1 MILILGGTTEGRK
14 AVQVV
19 ESAGKPYY
27 STVGSEQAI
36 EAAHAIR
43 LTGGMEEEEMARFC
57 REKEISLL
65 VDAAHPFAI
74 RLHRTLAKVSSRL
87 RIPVVRLERQYPE
100 RDKRLIWCADYAA
113 AIDRLRADGIRNLLA
128 LTGVKTIAKLR
139 PYWEQTPCWFR
150 ILDRKESLSL
160 AESDGFPK
168 ERLVFFHEGEDEKRL
183 LERLHPDA
191 VLTKESGESG
201 YFREKVE
208 AAGACGIPVYVIQ
221 RPLLPDSFTFVQGV
235 EGLRKTIERLAPGFF
250 PLRSGFTTGTCA
262 TAAAKAALVA
272 LLSRREQTASCI
284 TLPSGEKITLPV
296 AATEWVDNAALCTVV
311 KDSGDDP
318 DVTNGTDVCVT
329 VAYAKQRVREQID
342 GSQDRS
348 CAFTSESFP
357 YLTLDGGIGIGRVT
371 KEGLEQAVG
380 QAAINRVPRQMIFA
394 AVADVCEK
402 ANVSE
407 PLHITVWM
415 PEGEALAKRT
425 FNPKLGIEGGLS
437 VLGTSGI
444 LEPMSEQAIVA
455 TIETEIRQ
463 LHAVGEEKILVT
475 PGNYGQAYASEYLKL
490 DLTKSVKSSNYI
502 GDTIDLAISY
512 GMKDFLL
519 VGNIGK
525 LVKLAAGIFNTH
537 SKVADG
543 RGEIFAVHAAMAGA
557 EAKVVQEIYDCIN
570 TDRMLDVLEREG
582 LREVVMQSILAAIEK
597 HVAGRVGDT
606 MRFGVI
612 VFSEKYGYLGQTSD
626 AERELNKWYIL

>member
-1 MILILGGTTEGRK
+1 
-14 AVQVV
+14 
-19 ESAGKPYY
+19 
-27 STVGSEQAI
+27 
-36 EAAHAIR
+36 
-43 LTGGMEEEEMARFC
+43 MEEYVI
-57 REKEISLL
+57 KNQ
-65 VDAAHPFAI
+65 
-74 RLHRTLAKVSSRL
+74 K
-87 RIPVVRLERQYPE
+87 
-100 RDKRLIWCADYAA
+100 
-113 AIDRLRADGIRNLLA
+113 
-128 LTGVKTIAKLR
+128 KLR
-139 PYWEQTPCWFR
+139 
-150 ILDRKESLSL
+150 L
-160 AESDGFPK
+160 
-168 ERLVFFHEGEDEKRL
+168 
-183 LERLHPDA
+183 
-191 VLTKESGESG
+191 
-201 YFREKVE
+201 
-208 AAGACGIPVYVIQ
+208 GI
-221 RPLLPDSFTFVQGV
+221 
-235 EGLRKTIERLAPGFF
+235 
-250 PLRSGFTTGTCA
+250 TTGTCS
-262 TAAAKAALVA
+262 AAAAQAAAMQLLLGVENHAVTLRTPKGMTVSVPVYLLESDSRKA
-272 LLSRREQTASCI
+272 SY
-284 TLPSGEKITLPV
+284 K
-296 AATEWVDNAALCTVV
+296 VV

-329 VAYAKQRVREQID
+329 VAYAKQRVREQTD
-342 GSQDRS
+342 GSRDRS

-357 YLTLDGGIGIGRVT
+357 YLTLDGGIGIGRVM

-402 ANVSE
+402 ANVCE

-415 PEGEALAKRT
+415 PEGETLAKRT

-463 LHAVGEEKILVT
+463 LHAVGEEKVLVT
-475 PGNYGQAYASEYLKL
+475 PGNYGQAYASEYLGL
-490 DLTKSVKSSNYI
+490 DLAKSVKSSNYI

-557 EAKVVQEIYDCIN
+557 GANVVQEIYNCIN
-570 TDRMLDVLEREG
+570 TDRMLDVVEREG
-582 LREVVMQSILAAIEK
+582 LREAVMQSILAAIEK
-597 HVAGRVGDT
+597 HVAGRIGDA

>member
-1 MILILGGTTEGRK
+1 
-14 AVQVV
+14 
-19 ESAGKPYY
+19 
-27 STVGSEQAI
+27 
-36 EAAHAIR
+36 
-43 LTGGMEEEEMARFC
+43 MEEYVI
-57 REKEISLL
+57 KNQ
-65 VDAAHPFAI
+65 
-74 RLHRTLAKVSSRL
+74 K
-87 RIPVVRLERQYPE
+87 
-100 RDKRLIWCADYAA
+100 
-113 AIDRLRADGIRNLLA
+113 
-128 LTGVKTIAKLR
+128 KLR
-139 PYWEQTPCWFR
+139 
-150 ILDRKESLSL
+150 L
-160 AESDGFPK
+160 
-168 ERLVFFHEGEDEKRL
+168 
-183 LERLHPDA
+183 
-191 VLTKESGESG
+191 
-201 YFREKVE
+201 
-208 AAGACGIPVYVIQ
+208 GI
-221 RPLLPDSFTFVQGV
+221 
-235 EGLRKTIERLAPGFF
+235 
-250 PLRSGFTTGTCA
+250 TTGTCS
-262 TAAAKAALVA
+262 AAAAQAAAMQLLLDVESHTVTLRTPKGMTVSVPVYLLESDSRKA
-272 LLSRREQTASCI
+272 SY
-284 TLPSGEKITLPV
+284 K
-296 AATEWVDNAALCTVV
+296 VV

-329 VAYAKQRVREQID
+329 VEFVKQRVCEQKD

-402 ANVSE
+402 ANVCE

-415 PEGEALAKRT
+415 PEGETLAKRT

-437 VLGTSGI
+437 ILGTSGI

-463 LHAVGEEKILVT
+463 LHAVGEEKVLVT
-475 PGNYGQAYASEYLKL
+475 PGNYGQAYASEYLGL
-490 DLTKSVKSSNYI
+490 DLAKSVKSSNFI

-512 GMKDFLL
+512 SMKDFLL

-557 EAKVVQEIYDCIN
+557 GADVVQEIYNCIN

-582 LREVVMQSILAAIEK
+582 LRKPVMQSILVAIEK

-626 AERELNKWYIL
+626 AAAVLGVFRGKLQMRE

>member
-1 MILILGGTTEGRK
+1 
-14 AVQVV
+14 
-19 ESAGKPYY
+19 
-27 STVGSEQAI
+27 
-36 EAAHAIR
+36 
-43 LTGGMEEEEMARFC
+43 MEEYVI
-57 REKEISLL
+57 KNQ
-65 VDAAHPFAI
+65 
-74 RLHRTLAKVSSRL
+74 K
-87 RIPVVRLERQYPE
+87 
-100 RDKRLIWCADYAA
+100 
-113 AIDRLRADGIRNLLA
+113 
-128 LTGVKTIAKLR
+128 KLR
-139 PYWEQTPCWFR
+139 
-150 ILDRKESLSL
+150 L
-160 AESDGFPK
+160 
-168 ERLVFFHEGEDEKRL
+168 
-183 LERLHPDA
+183 
-191 VLTKESGESG
+191 
-201 YFREKVE
+201 
-208 AAGACGIPVYVIQ
+208 GI
-221 RPLLPDSFTFVQGV
+221 
-235 EGLRKTIERLAPGFF
+235 
-250 PLRSGFTTGTCA
+250 TTGTCS
-262 TAAAKAALVA
+262 AAAAQAAAMQLLLGVESHAVTLRTPKGMTVSVPVYLLESDSRKA
-272 LLSRREQTASCI
+272 SY
-284 TLPSGEKITLPV
+284 K
-296 AATEWVDNAALCTVV
+296 VV

-329 VAYAKQRVREQID
+329 VEYVKQRVREQTD
-342 GSQDRS
+342 GSQDSS
-348 CAFTSESFP
+348 CTFTSESFP

-402 ANVSE
+402 ANVCE

-415 PEGEALAKRT
+415 PEGETLAKRT

-463 LHAVGEEKILVT
+463 LHAVGEEKVLVT
-475 PGNYGQAYASEYLKL
+475 PGNYGQAYASEYLGL
-490 DLTKSVKSSNYI
+490 DLAKSVKSSNYI

-557 EAKVVQEIYDCIN
+557 GANVVQEIYNCIN
-570 TDRMLDVLEREG
+570 TDRMLDVVEREG
-582 LREVVMQSILAAIEK
+582 LREAVMQSILATIEK
-597 HVAGRVGDT
+597 HVAGRIGDA

>member
-1 MILILGGTTEGRK
+1 
-14 AVQVV
+14 
-19 ESAGKPYY
+19 
-27 STVGSEQAI
+27 
-36 EAAHAIR
+36 
-43 LTGGMEEEEMARFC
+43 MEEYVI
-57 REKEISLL
+57 KNQ
-65 VDAAHPFAI
+65 
-74 RLHRTLAKVSSRL
+74 KRL
-87 RIPVVRLERQYPE
+87 RL
-100 RDKRLIWCADYAA
+100 
-113 AIDRLRADGIRNLLA
+113 GI
-128 LTGVKTIAKLR
+128 
-139 PYWEQTPCWFR
+139 
-150 ILDRKESLSL
+150 
-160 AESDGFPK
+160 
-168 ERLVFFHEGEDEKRL
+168 
-183 LERLHPDA
+183 
-191 VLTKESGESG
+191 
-201 YFREKVE
+201 
-208 AAGACGIPVYVIQ
+208 
-221 RPLLPDSFTFVQGV
+221 
-235 EGLRKTIERLAPGFF
+235 
-250 PLRSGFTTGTCA
+250 TTGTCS
-262 TAAAKAALVA
+262 AAAAQAAAMQLLLGVESHAVTLRTPKGMTVSVPVYLLESDSRKA
-272 LLSRREQTASCI
+272 SY
-284 TLPSGEKITLPV
+284 K
-296 AATEWVDNAALCTVV
+296 VV

-329 VAYAKQRVREQID
+329 VEFVKQRVCEQKD

-380 QAAINRVPRQMIFA
+380 QSAINRVPRQMIFA

-402 ANVSE
+402 ANVCE

-415 PEGEALAKRT
+415 PEGETLAKRT

-437 VLGTSGI
+437 ILGTSGI

-463 LHAVGEEKILVT
+463 LHAVGEEKVLVT
-475 PGNYGQAYASEYLKL
+475 PGNYGQAYASEYLGL
-490 DLTKSVKSSNYI
+490 DLAKSVKSSNYI

-557 EAKVVQEIYDCIN
+557 GANVVQEIYNCIN
-570 TDRMLDVLEREG
+570 TDRMLDVVEREG
-582 LREVVMQSILAAIEK
+582 LREDVMQSILAAIEK
-597 HVAGRVGDT
+597 HVDDRIGDA

-626 AERELNKWYIL
+626 ADKVLDVFRGKQQM

>member
-1 MILILGGTTEGRK
+1 
-14 AVQVV
+14 
-19 ESAGKPYY
+19 
-27 STVGSEQAI
+27 
-36 EAAHAIR
+36 
-43 LTGGMEEEEMARFC
+43 MEEYVI
-57 REKEISLL
+57 KNQ
-65 VDAAHPFAI
+65 
-74 RLHRTLAKVSSRL
+74 K
-87 RIPVVRLERQYPE
+87 
-100 RDKRLIWCADYAA
+100 
-113 AIDRLRADGIRNLLA
+113 
-128 LTGVKTIAKLR
+128 KLR
-139 PYWEQTPCWFR
+139 
-150 ILDRKESLSL
+150 L
-160 AESDGFPK
+160 
-168 ERLVFFHEGEDEKRL
+168 
-183 LERLHPDA
+183 
-191 VLTKESGESG
+191 
-201 YFREKVE
+201 
-208 AAGACGIPVYVIQ
+208 GI
-221 RPLLPDSFTFVQGV
+221 
-235 EGLRKTIERLAPGFF
+235 
-250 PLRSGFTTGTCA
+250 TTGTCS
-262 TAAAKAALVA
+262 AAAAQAAA
-272 LLSRREQTASCI
+272 IQLLLGVESHAV
-284 TLPSGEKITLPV
+284 TLRTPKGMTVSVPV
-296 AATEWVDNAALCTVV
+296 YLLEADADRVSYKVV

-329 VAYAKQRVREQID
+329 VAYAKQRVREWID

-357 YLTLDGGIGIGRVT
+357 FLTLDGGIGIGRVT

-394 AVADVCEK
+394 AVGDVCEK
-402 ANVSE
+402 ANVCE

-415 PEGEALAKRT
+415 PEGETLAKRT

-463 LHAVGEEKILVT
+463 LHAVGEEKVLVT
-475 PGNYGQAYASEYLKL
+475 PGNYGQAYASEYLGL
-490 DLTKSVKSSNYI
+490 DLAKSVKSSNYI

-582 LREVVMQSILAAIEK
+582 LREVVMQNILAAIEK

>member
-1 MILILGGTTEGRK
+1 
-14 AVQVV
+14 
-19 ESAGKPYY
+19 
-27 STVGSEQAI
+27 
-36 EAAHAIR
+36 
-43 LTGGMEEEEMARFC
+43 MEEYVI
-57 REKEISLL
+57 KNQ
-65 VDAAHPFAI
+65 
-74 RLHRTLAKVSSRL
+74 K
-87 RIPVVRLERQYPE
+87 
-100 RDKRLIWCADYAA
+100 
-113 AIDRLRADGIRNLLA
+113 
-128 LTGVKTIAKLR
+128 KLR
-139 PYWEQTPCWFR
+139 
-150 ILDRKESLSL
+150 L
-160 AESDGFPK
+160 
-168 ERLVFFHEGEDEKRL
+168 
-183 LERLHPDA
+183 
-191 VLTKESGESG
+191 
-201 YFREKVE
+201 
-208 AAGACGIPVYVIQ
+208 GI
-221 RPLLPDSFTFVQGV
+221 
-235 EGLRKTIERLAPGFF
+235 
-250 PLRSGFTTGTCA
+250 TTGTCS
-262 TAAAKAALVA
+262 AAAAQAAAMQLLLGVESHAVTLRTPKGMTVSVPVYLLESDSRKA
-272 LLSRREQTASCI
+272 SY
-284 TLPSGEKITLPV
+284 K
-296 AATEWVDNAALCTVV
+296 VV

-329 VAYAKQRVREQID
+329 VAYAKQRVREQTD
-342 GSQDRS
+342 GSRDRS

-357 YLTLDGGIGIGRVT
+357 YLTLDGGIGIGRVM
-371 KEGLEQAVG
+371 KGGLEQAVG
-380 QAAINRVPRQMIFA
+380 QATINRVPRQMIFA

-402 ANVSE
+402 ANVCE

-415 PEGEALAKRT
+415 PEGETLAKRT

-463 LHAVGEEKILVT
+463 LHAVGEEKVLVT
-475 PGNYGQAYASEYLKL
+475 PGNYGQAYASEYLGL
-490 DLTKSVKSSNYI
+490 DLAKSVKSSNYI

-570 TDRMLDVLEREG
+570 TDRMLDVVEREG
-582 LREVVMQSILAAIEK
+582 LREAVMQSILAAIEK
-597 HVAGRVGDT
+597 HVAGRIGDT

>member
-1 MILILGGTTEGRK
+1 
-14 AVQVV
+14 
-19 ESAGKPYY
+19 
-27 STVGSEQAI
+27 
-36 EAAHAIR
+36 
-43 LTGGMEEEEMARFC
+43 MEEYVI
-57 REKEISLL
+57 KNQ
-65 VDAAHPFAI
+65 
-74 RLHRTLAKVSSRL
+74 K
-87 RIPVVRLERQYPE
+87 
-100 RDKRLIWCADYAA
+100 
-113 AIDRLRADGIRNLLA
+113 
-128 LTGVKTIAKLR
+128 KLR
-139 PYWEQTPCWFR
+139 
-150 ILDRKESLSL
+150 L
-160 AESDGFPK
+160 
-168 ERLVFFHEGEDEKRL
+168 
-183 LERLHPDA
+183 
-191 VLTKESGESG
+191 
-201 YFREKVE
+201 
-208 AAGACGIPVYVIQ
+208 GI
-221 RPLLPDSFTFVQGV
+221 
-235 EGLRKTIERLAPGFF
+235 
-250 PLRSGFTTGTCA
+250 TTGTCS
-262 TAAAKAALVA
+262 AAAAQAASMQLLLGVESHAVTLRTPKGMTVSVPVYLLEADSKKASYKV
-272 LLSRREQTASCI
+272 I
-284 TLPSGEKITLPV
+284 
-296 AATEWVDNAALCTVV
+296 

-329 VAYAKQRVREQID
+329 VEYVQQSVREQTDGRVKPDGSVGIRGSKKSSGSVEID
-342 GSQDRS
+342 GRVETDIRCNNHGSQDSS
-348 CAFTSESFP
+348 CAFTSESYP

-380 QAAINRVPRQMIFA
+380 QAAINRVPRQMIFD

-402 ANVSE
+402 ANVCK

-415 PEGEALAKRT
+415 PEGETLAKRT

-475 PGNYGQAYASEYLKL
+475 PGNYGQAYASEYLGL
-490 DLTKSVKSSNYI
+490 DLAKSVKSSNYI

-597 HVAGRVGDT
+597 HVDGRIGDT

>member
-1 MILILGGTTEGRK
+1 
-14 AVQVV
+14 
-19 ESAGKPYY
+19 
-27 STVGSEQAI
+27 
-36 EAAHAIR
+36 
-43 LTGGMEEEEMARFC
+43 MEEYVI
-57 REKEISLL
+57 KNQ
-65 VDAAHPFAI
+65 
-74 RLHRTLAKVSSRL
+74 KRL
-87 RIPVVRLERQYPE
+87 RL
-100 RDKRLIWCADYAA
+100 
-113 AIDRLRADGIRNLLA
+113 GI
-128 LTGVKTIAKLR
+128 
-139 PYWEQTPCWFR
+139 
-150 ILDRKESLSL
+150 
-160 AESDGFPK
+160 
-168 ERLVFFHEGEDEKRL
+168 
-183 LERLHPDA
+183 
-191 VLTKESGESG
+191 
-201 YFREKVE
+201 
-208 AAGACGIPVYVIQ
+208 
-221 RPLLPDSFTFVQGV
+221 
-235 EGLRKTIERLAPGFF
+235 
-250 PLRSGFTTGTCA
+250 TTGTCS
-262 TAAAKAALVA
+262 AAAAQAAAMQLLLGVESHAVTLRTPKGMTVSVPVYLLESDSRKA
-272 LLSRREQTASCI
+272 SY
-284 TLPSGEKITLPV
+284 K
-296 AATEWVDNAALCTVV
+296 VV

-329 VAYAKQRVREQID
+329 VEFVKQRVCEQKD

-402 ANVSE
+402 ANVCE

-415 PEGEALAKRT
+415 PEGETLAKRT

-437 VLGTSGI
+437 ILGTSGI

-463 LHAVGEEKILVT
+463 LHAVGEEKVLVT
-475 PGNYGQAYASEYLKL
+475 PGNYGQAYASEYLGL
-490 DLTKSVKSSNYI
+490 DLAKSVKSSNYI

-557 EAKVVQEIYDCIN
+557 GANVVQEIYNCIN
-570 TDRMLDVLEREG
+570 TDRMLDVVEREG
-582 LREVVMQSILAAIEK
+582 LREDVMQSILAAIEK
-597 HVAGRVGDT
+597 HVYDRIGDA

-626 AERELNKWYIL
+626 EDKVLDVFRGKQQM

>member
-1 MILILGGTTEGRK
+1 
-14 AVQVV
+14 
-19 ESAGKPYY
+19 
-27 STVGSEQAI
+27 
-36 EAAHAIR
+36 
-43 LTGGMEEEEMARFC
+43 MEEYVI
-57 REKEISLL
+57 KNQ
-65 VDAAHPFAI
+65 
-74 RLHRTLAKVSSRL
+74 K
-87 RIPVVRLERQYPE
+87 
-100 RDKRLIWCADYAA
+100 
-113 AIDRLRADGIRNLLA
+113 
-128 LTGVKTIAKLR
+128 KLR
-139 PYWEQTPCWFR
+139 
-150 ILDRKESLSL
+150 L
-160 AESDGFPK
+160 
-168 ERLVFFHEGEDEKRL
+168 
-183 LERLHPDA
+183 
-191 VLTKESGESG
+191 
-201 YFREKVE
+201 
-208 AAGACGIPVYVIQ
+208 GI
-221 RPLLPDSFTFVQGV
+221 
-235 EGLRKTIERLAPGFF
+235 
-250 PLRSGFTTGTCA
+250 TTGTCS
-262 TAAAKAALVA
+262 AAAAQAAAMQLLLGVESHAVTLRTPKGMMVSVPVYLLESDSRKA
-272 LLSRREQTASCI
+272 SY
-284 TLPSGEKITLPV
+284 K
-296 AATEWVDNAALCTVV
+296 VV

-329 VAYAKQRVREQID
+329 VAYAKQRVREQTDGSAELDGSVGIRGSKKSSGRVEMGLRCNNH

-402 ANVSE
+402 ANVCE

-415 PEGEALAKRT
+415 PEGETLAKRT

-437 VLGTSGI
+437 ILGTSGI

-463 LHAVGEEKILVT
+463 LHAVGEEKVLVT
-475 PGNYGQAYASEYLKL
+475 PGNYGQAYASEYLGL
-490 DLTKSVKSSNYI
+490 DLAKSVKSSNYI

-557 EAKVVQEIYDCIN
+557 GANVVQEIYNCIN
-570 TDRMLDVLEREG
+570 TDRMLDVVEREG
-582 LREVVMQSILAAIEK
+582 LREAVMQSILAAIEK
-597 HVAGRVGDT
+597 HVAGRIGDA

-612 VFSEKYGYLGQTSD
+612 VFSEKYGYLGQTAD
-626 AERELNKWYIL
+626 TAVLDVFRGKLQM

>member
-1 MILILGGTTEGRK
+1 
-14 AVQVV
+14 
-19 ESAGKPYY
+19 
-27 STVGSEQAI
+27 
-36 EAAHAIR
+36 
-43 LTGGMEEEEMARFC
+43 MEEYVI
-57 REKEISLL
+57 KNQ
-65 VDAAHPFAI
+65 
-74 RLHRTLAKVSSRL
+74 KRL
-87 RIPVVRLERQYPE
+87 RL
-100 RDKRLIWCADYAA
+100 
-113 AIDRLRADGIRNLLA
+113 GI
-128 LTGVKTIAKLR
+128 
-139 PYWEQTPCWFR
+139 
-150 ILDRKESLSL
+150 
-160 AESDGFPK
+160 
-168 ERLVFFHEGEDEKRL
+168 
-183 LERLHPDA
+183 
-191 VLTKESGESG
+191 
-201 YFREKVE
+201 
-208 AAGACGIPVYVIQ
+208 
-221 RPLLPDSFTFVQGV
+221 
-235 EGLRKTIERLAPGFF
+235 
-250 PLRSGFTTGTCA
+250 TTGTCS
-262 TAAAKAALVA
+262 AAAAQAAAMQLLLGVESHAVTLRTPKGMTVSVPVYLLESDSRKA
-272 LLSRREQTASCI
+272 SY
-284 TLPSGEKITLPV
+284 K
-296 AATEWVDNAALCTVV
+296 VV

-329 VAYAKQRVREQID
+329 VEFVKQRVCEQKD

-402 ANVSE
+402 ANVCES
-407 PLHITVWM
+407 LHITVWM
-415 PEGEALAKRT
+415 PEGETLAKRT

-437 VLGTSGI
+437 ILGTSGI

-463 LHAVGEEKILVT
+463 LHAVGEEKVLVT
-475 PGNYGQAYASEYLKL
+475 PGNYGQAYASEYLGL
-490 DLTKSVKSSNYI
+490 DLAKSVKSSNYI

-557 EAKVVQEIYDCIN
+557 GANVVQEIYNCIN
-570 TDRMLDVLEREG
+570 TDRMLDVVEREG
-582 LREVVMQSILAAIEK
+582 LREDVMQSILAAIEK
-597 HVAGRVGDT
+597 HVDDRIGDA

-626 AERELNKWYIL
+626 ADKVLDVFRVKQQM

>member
-1 MILILGGTTEGRK
+1 
-14 AVQVV
+14 
-19 ESAGKPYY
+19 
-27 STVGSEQAI
+27 
-36 EAAHAIR
+36 
-43 LTGGMEEEEMARFC
+43 MEEYVI
-57 REKEISLL
+57 KNQ
-65 VDAAHPFAI
+65 
-74 RLHRTLAKVSSRL
+74 K
-87 RIPVVRLERQYPE
+87 
-100 RDKRLIWCADYAA
+100 
-113 AIDRLRADGIRNLLA
+113 
-128 LTGVKTIAKLR
+128 KLR
-139 PYWEQTPCWFR
+139 
-150 ILDRKESLSL
+150 L
-160 AESDGFPK
+160 
-168 ERLVFFHEGEDEKRL
+168 
-183 LERLHPDA
+183 
-191 VLTKESGESG
+191 
-201 YFREKVE
+201 
-208 AAGACGIPVYVIQ
+208 GI
-221 RPLLPDSFTFVQGV
+221 
-235 EGLRKTIERLAPGFF
+235 
-250 PLRSGFTTGTCA
+250 TTGTCS
-262 TAAAKAALVA
+262 AAAAQAAAMQLLLGVESHAVTLRTPKGMTVSVPVYLLESDSRKA
-272 LLSRREQTASCI
+272 SY
-284 TLPSGEKITLPV
+284 K
-296 AATEWVDNAALCTVV
+296 VV

-329 VAYAKQRVREQID
+329 VEFVKQRVCEQKD

-402 ANVSE
+402 ANVCE

-415 PEGEALAKRT
+415 PEGETLAKRT

-437 VLGTSGI
+437 ILGTSGI

-463 LHAVGEEKILVT
+463 LHAVGEEKVLVT
-475 PGNYGQAYASEYLKL
+475 PGNYGQAYASEYLGL
-490 DLTKSVKSSNYI
+490 DLAKSVKSSNYI

-512 GMKDFLL
+512 SMKDFLL

-557 EAKVVQEIYDCIN
+557 GADVVQEIYNCIN
-570 TDRMLDVLEREG
+570 TDRMLDVVEREG
-582 LREVVMQSILAAIEK
+582 LREDVMQSILAAIEK
-597 HVAGRVGDT
+597 HVDDRIGDA

-626 AERELNKWYIL
+626 ADKVLDVFRGKQQM

>member
-1 MILILGGTTEGRK
+1 
-14 AVQVV
+14 
-19 ESAGKPYY
+19 
-27 STVGSEQAI
+27 
-36 EAAHAIR
+36 
-43 LTGGMEEEEMARFC
+43 MEEYVI
-57 REKEISLL
+57 KNQ
-65 VDAAHPFAI
+65 
-74 RLHRTLAKVSSRL
+74 KRL
-87 RIPVVRLERQYPE
+87 RL
-100 RDKRLIWCADYAA
+100 
-113 AIDRLRADGIRNLLA
+113 GI
-128 LTGVKTIAKLR
+128 
-139 PYWEQTPCWFR
+139 
-150 ILDRKESLSL
+150 
-160 AESDGFPK
+160 
-168 ERLVFFHEGEDEKRL
+168 
-183 LERLHPDA
+183 
-191 VLTKESGESG
+191 
-201 YFREKVE
+201 
-208 AAGACGIPVYVIQ
+208 
-221 RPLLPDSFTFVQGV
+221 
-235 EGLRKTIERLAPGFF
+235 
-250 PLRSGFTTGTCA
+250 TTGTCS
-262 TAAAKAALVA
+262 AAAAQAAAMQLLLGVESHAVTLRTPKGMTVSVPVYLLESDSRKA
-272 LLSRREQTASCI
+272 SY
-284 TLPSGEKITLPV
+284 K
-296 AATEWVDNAALCTVV
+296 VV

-329 VAYAKQRVREQID
+329 VEFVKQRVCEQKD

-402 ANVSE
+402 ANVCE

-415 PEGEALAKRT
+415 PEGETLAKRT

-437 VLGTSGI
+437 ILGTSGI

-463 LHAVGEEKILVT
+463 LHAVGEEKVLVT
-475 PGNYGQAYASEYLKL
+475 PGNYGQAYASEYLGL
-490 DLTKSVKSSNYI
+490 DLAKSVKSSNYI

-557 EAKVVQEIYDCIN
+557 GANVVQEIYNCIN
-570 TDRMLDVLEREG
+570 TDRMLDVVEREG
-582 LREVVMQSILAAIEK
+582 LREDVMQSILAAIEK
-597 HVAGRVGDT
+597 HVDDRIGDA
-606 MRFGVI
+606 MRFEVI

-626 AERELNKWYIL
+626 ADKVLDVFRGKQQM

>member
-1 MILILGGTTEGRK
+1 
-14 AVQVV
+14 
-19 ESAGKPYY
+19 
-27 STVGSEQAI
+27 
-36 EAAHAIR
+36 
-43 LTGGMEEEEMARFC
+43 MEEYVI
-57 REKEISLL
+57 KNQ
-65 VDAAHPFAI
+65 
-74 RLHRTLAKVSSRL
+74 KRL
-87 RIPVVRLERQYPE
+87 RL
-100 RDKRLIWCADYAA
+100 
-113 AIDRLRADGIRNLLA
+113 GI
-128 LTGVKTIAKLR
+128 
-139 PYWEQTPCWFR
+139 
-150 ILDRKESLSL
+150 
-160 AESDGFPK
+160 
-168 ERLVFFHEGEDEKRL
+168 
-183 LERLHPDA
+183 
-191 VLTKESGESG
+191 
-201 YFREKVE
+201 
-208 AAGACGIPVYVIQ
+208 
-221 RPLLPDSFTFVQGV
+221 
-235 EGLRKTIERLAPGFF
+235 
-250 PLRSGFTTGTCA
+250 TTGTCS
-262 TAAAKAALVA
+262 AAAAQAAAMQLLLGVESHAVTLRTPKGMTVSVPVYLLESDSRKA
-272 LLSRREQTASCI
+272 SY
-284 TLPSGEKITLPV
+284 K
-296 AATEWVDNAALCTVV
+296 VV

-329 VAYAKQRVREQID
+329 VEFVEQRVCEQKD

-371 KEGLEQAVG
+371 KEGLEQAFG

-402 ANVSE
+402 ANVCE

-415 PEGEALAKRT
+415 PEGETLAKRT

-437 VLGTSGI
+437 ILGTSGI

-463 LHAVGEEKILVT
+463 LHAVGEEKVLVT
-475 PGNYGQAYASEYLKL
+475 PGNYGQAYASEYLGL
-490 DLTKSVKSSNYI
+490 DLAKSVKSSNYI

-557 EAKVVQEIYDCIN
+557 GANVVQEIYNCIN
-570 TDRMLDVLEREG
+570 TDRMLDVVEREG
-582 LREVVMQSILAAIEK
+582 LREDVMQSILAAIEK
-597 HVAGRVGDT
+597 HVDDRIGDV

-626 AERELNKWYIL
+626 ADKVLDVFRVKQQM

>member
-1 MILILGGTTEGRK
+1 
-14 AVQVV
+14 
-19 ESAGKPYY
+19 
-27 STVGSEQAI
+27 
-36 EAAHAIR
+36 
-43 LTGGMEEEEMARFC
+43 MEEYVI
-57 REKEISLL
+57 KNQ
-65 VDAAHPFAI
+65 
-74 RLHRTLAKVSSRL
+74 KRL
-87 RIPVVRLERQYPE
+87 RL
-100 RDKRLIWCADYAA
+100 
-113 AIDRLRADGIRNLLA
+113 GI
-128 LTGVKTIAKLR
+128 
-139 PYWEQTPCWFR
+139 
-150 ILDRKESLSL
+150 
-160 AESDGFPK
+160 
-168 ERLVFFHEGEDEKRL
+168 
-183 LERLHPDA
+183 
-191 VLTKESGESG
+191 
-201 YFREKVE
+201 
-208 AAGACGIPVYVIQ
+208 
-221 RPLLPDSFTFVQGV
+221 
-235 EGLRKTIERLAPGFF
+235 
-250 PLRSGFTTGTCA
+250 TTGTCS
-262 TAAAKAALVA
+262 AAAAQAAAMQLLLGVESHAVTLRTPKGMTVSVPVYLLESDSRKA
-272 LLSRREQTASCI
+272 SY
-284 TLPSGEKITLPV
+284 K
-296 AATEWVDNAALCTVV
+296 VV

-329 VAYAKQRVREQID
+329 VEFVKQRVCEQTDGSVEPDGSEKPDRSVKPDGNVESCIRSNSH

-402 ANVSE
+402 ANVCE

-415 PEGEALAKRT
+415 PEGETLAKRT

-437 VLGTSGI
+437 ILGTSGI

-463 LHAVGEEKILVT
+463 LHAVGEEKVLVT
-475 PGNYGQAYASEYLKL
+475 PGNYGQAYASEYLGL
-490 DLTKSVKSSNYI
+490 DLAKSVKSSNYI

-557 EAKVVQEIYDCIN
+557 GANVVQEIYNCIN
-570 TDRMLDVLEREG
+570 TDRMLDVVEREG
-582 LREVVMQSILAAIEK
+582 LREDVMQSILAAIEK
-597 HVAGRVGDT
+597 HVYDRIGDA

-626 AERELNKWYIL
+626 EDKVLDVFRGKQQM

>member
-1 MILILGGTTEGRK
+1 
-14 AVQVV
+14 
-19 ESAGKPYY
+19 
-27 STVGSEQAI
+27 
-36 EAAHAIR
+36 
-43 LTGGMEEEEMARFC
+43 MEEYVI
-57 REKEISLL
+57 KNQ
-65 VDAAHPFAI
+65 
-74 RLHRTLAKVSSRL
+74 KRL
-87 RIPVVRLERQYPE
+87 RL
-100 RDKRLIWCADYAA
+100 
-113 AIDRLRADGIRNLLA
+113 GI
-128 LTGVKTIAKLR
+128 
-139 PYWEQTPCWFR
+139 
-150 ILDRKESLSL
+150 
-160 AESDGFPK
+160 
-168 ERLVFFHEGEDEKRL
+168 
-183 LERLHPDA
+183 
-191 VLTKESGESG
+191 
-201 YFREKVE
+201 
-208 AAGACGIPVYVIQ
+208 
-221 RPLLPDSFTFVQGV
+221 
-235 EGLRKTIERLAPGFF
+235 
-250 PLRSGFTTGTCA
+250 TTGTCS
-262 TAAAKAALVA
+262 AAAAQAAAMQLLLGVESHAVTLRTPKGMTVSVPVYLLESDSRKA
-272 LLSRREQTASCI
+272 SY
-284 TLPSGEKITLPV
+284 K
-296 AATEWVDNAALCTVV
+296 VV

-329 VAYAKQRVREQID
+329 VEFVKQRVCEQTDGSVEPDGSEKPDRSVKPDGNVESCIRSNSH

-402 ANVSE
+402 ANVCE

-415 PEGEALAKRT
+415 PEGETLAKRT

-437 VLGTSGI
+437 ILGTSGI

-463 LHAVGEEKILVT
+463 LHAVGEEKVLVT
-475 PGNYGQAYASEYLKL
+475 PGNYGQAYASEYLGL
-490 DLTKSVKSSNYI
+490 DLAKSVKSSNYI

-557 EAKVVQEIYDCIN
+557 GANVVQEIYNCIN
-570 TDRMLDVLEREG
+570 TDRMLDVVEREG
-582 LREVVMQSILAAIEK
+582 LREDVMQSILAAIEK
-597 HVAGRVGDT
+597 HVDDRIGDA

-626 AERELNKWYIL
+626 ADKVLDVFRGKQQM

>member
-1 MILILGGTTEGRK
+1 
-14 AVQVV
+14 
-19 ESAGKPYY
+19 
-27 STVGSEQAI
+27 
-36 EAAHAIR
+36 
-43 LTGGMEEEEMARFC
+43 MEEYVI
-57 REKEISLL
+57 KNQ
-65 VDAAHPFAI
+65 
-74 RLHRTLAKVSSRL
+74 KRL
-87 RIPVVRLERQYPE
+87 RL
-100 RDKRLIWCADYAA
+100 
-113 AIDRLRADGIRNLLA
+113 GI
-128 LTGVKTIAKLR
+128 
-139 PYWEQTPCWFR
+139 
-150 ILDRKESLSL
+150 
-160 AESDGFPK
+160 
-168 ERLVFFHEGEDEKRL
+168 
-183 LERLHPDA
+183 
-191 VLTKESGESG
+191 
-201 YFREKVE
+201 
-208 AAGACGIPVYVIQ
+208 
-221 RPLLPDSFTFVQGV
+221 
-235 EGLRKTIERLAPGFF
+235 
-250 PLRSGFTTGTCA
+250 TTGTCS
-262 TAAAKAALVA
+262 AAAAQAAAMQLLLGVESHAVTLRTPKGMTVSVPVYLLESDSRKA
-272 LLSRREQTASCI
+272 SY
-284 TLPSGEKITLPV
+284 K
-296 AATEWVDNAALCTVV
+296 VV

-329 VAYAKQRVREQID
+329 VEFVKQRVCEQKD

-402 ANVSE
+402 ANVCE

-415 PEGEALAKRT
+415 LEGETLAKRT

-437 VLGTSGI
+437 ILGTSGI

-463 LHAVGEEKILVT
+463 LHVVGEEKVLVT
-475 PGNYGQAYASEYLKL
+475 PGNYGQVYASEYLGL
-490 DLTKSVKSSNYI
+490 DLAKSVKSSNYI

-557 EAKVVQEIYDCIN
+557 GANVVQEIYNCIN
-570 TDRMLDVLEREG
+570 TDRMLDVVEREG
-582 LREVVMQSILAAIEK
+582 LREDVMQSILAAIEK
-597 HVAGRVGDT
+597 HVDDRIGDA

-626 AERELNKWYIL
+626 ADKVLDVFRGKQQM

>member
-1 MILILGGTTEGRK
+1 
-14 AVQVV
+14 
-19 ESAGKPYY
+19 
-27 STVGSEQAI
+27 
-36 EAAHAIR
+36 
-43 LTGGMEEEEMARFC
+43 MEEYVI
-57 REKEISLL
+57 KNQ
-65 VDAAHPFAI
+65 
-74 RLHRTLAKVSSRL
+74 K
-87 RIPVVRLERQYPE
+87 
-100 RDKRLIWCADYAA
+100 
-113 AIDRLRADGIRNLLA
+113 
-128 LTGVKTIAKLR
+128 KLR
-139 PYWEQTPCWFR
+139 
-150 ILDRKESLSL
+150 L
-160 AESDGFPK
+160 
-168 ERLVFFHEGEDEKRL
+168 
-183 LERLHPDA
+183 
-191 VLTKESGESG
+191 
-201 YFREKVE
+201 
-208 AAGACGIPVYVIQ
+208 GI
-221 RPLLPDSFTFVQGV
+221 
-235 EGLRKTIERLAPGFF
+235 
-250 PLRSGFTTGTCA
+250 TTGTCS
-262 TAAAKAALVA
+262 AAAAQAAAMQLLLGVESHAVTLRTPKGMTVSVPVYLLESDSRKA
-272 LLSRREQTASCI
+272 SY
-284 TLPSGEKITLPV
+284 K
-296 AATEWVDNAALCTVV
+296 VV

-329 VAYAKQRVREQID
+329 VAYAKQRVREQTD
-342 GSQDRS
+342 GSRDRS

-357 YLTLDGGIGIGRVT
+357 YLTLDGGIGIGRVM
-371 KEGLEQAVG
+371 KGGLEQAVG

-402 ANVSE
+402 ANVCE

-415 PEGEALAKRT
+415 PEGETLAKRT

-463 LHAVGEEKILVT
+463 LHAVGEEKVLVT
-475 PGNYGQAYASEYLKL
+475 PGNYGQAYASEYLGL
-490 DLTKSVKSSNYI
+490 DLAKSVKSSNYI

-570 TDRMLDVLEREG
+570 TDRMLDVVEREG
-582 LREVVMQSILAAIEK
+582 LREAVMQSILAAIEK
-597 HVAGRVGDT
+597 HVAGRIGDT

>member
-1 MILILGGTTEGRK
+1 
-14 AVQVV
+14 
-19 ESAGKPYY
+19 
-27 STVGSEQAI
+27 
-36 EAAHAIR
+36 
-43 LTGGMEEEEMARFC
+43 MEEYVI
-57 REKEISLL
+57 KNQ
-65 VDAAHPFAI
+65 
-74 RLHRTLAKVSSRL
+74 K
-87 RIPVVRLERQYPE
+87 
-100 RDKRLIWCADYAA
+100 
-113 AIDRLRADGIRNLLA
+113 
-128 LTGVKTIAKLR
+128 KLR
-139 PYWEQTPCWFR
+139 
-150 ILDRKESLSL
+150 L
-160 AESDGFPK
+160 
-168 ERLVFFHEGEDEKRL
+168 
-183 LERLHPDA
+183 
-191 VLTKESGESG
+191 
-201 YFREKVE
+201 
-208 AAGACGIPVYVIQ
+208 GI
-221 RPLLPDSFTFVQGV
+221 
-235 EGLRKTIERLAPGFF
+235 
-250 PLRSGFTTGTCA
+250 TTGTCS
-262 TAAAKAALVA
+262 AAAAQAAAMQLLLGVESHAVTLRTPKGMTVSVPVYLLESDSRKA
-272 LLSRREQTASCI
+272 SY
-284 TLPSGEKITLPV
+284 K
-296 AATEWVDNAALCTVV
+296 VV

-329 VAYAKQRVREQID
+329 VEFVKQRVCEQKD
-342 GSQDRS
+342 GSQDRT

-402 ANVSE
+402 ANVCE

-415 PEGEALAKRT
+415 PEGETLAKRT

-437 VLGTSGI
+437 ILGTSGI

-463 LHAVGEEKILVT
+463 LHAVGEEKVLVT
-475 PGNYGQAYASEYLKL
+475 PGNYGQAYASEYLGL
-490 DLTKSVKSSNYI
+490 DLAKSVKSSNYI

-557 EAKVVQEIYDCIN
+557 GANVVQEIYNCIN
-570 TDRMLDVLEREG
+570 TDRMLDVVEREG
-582 LREVVMQSILAAIEK
+582 LREAVMQSILAAIEK

-606 MRFGVI
+606 MQFGVI
-612 VFSEKYGYLGQTSD
+612 VFSEKYGYLGQTKD
-626 AERELNKWYIL
+626 TAAVLGVFRGNLQMRE

>member
-1 MILILGGTTEGRK
+1 MR
-14 AVQVV
+14 
-19 ESAGKPYY
+19 
-27 STVGSEQAI
+27 
-36 EAAHAIR
+36 
-43 LTGGMEEEEMARFC
+43 MEEYVI
-57 REKEISLL
+57 KNQ
-65 VDAAHPFAI
+65 
-74 RLHRTLAKVSSRL
+74 K
-87 RIPVVRLERQYPE
+87 
-100 RDKRLIWCADYAA
+100 
-113 AIDRLRADGIRNLLA
+113 
-128 LTGVKTIAKLR
+128 KLR
-139 PYWEQTPCWFR
+139 
-150 ILDRKESLSL
+150 L
-160 AESDGFPK
+160 
-168 ERLVFFHEGEDEKRL
+168 
-183 LERLHPDA
+183 
-191 VLTKESGESG
+191 
-201 YFREKVE
+201 
-208 AAGACGIPVYVIQ
+208 GI
-221 RPLLPDSFTFVQGV
+221 
-235 EGLRKTIERLAPGFF
+235 
-250 PLRSGFTTGTCA
+250 TTGTCS
-262 TAAAKAALVA
+262 AAAAQAAAMQLLLGIESHAVTLRTPKGMTVSVPVYLLEADDVKASYKV
-272 LLSRREQTASCI
+272 I
-284 TLPSGEKITLPV
+284 
-296 AATEWVDNAALCTVV
+296 

-329 VAYAKQRVREQID
+329 VAYAQQSVREQMD
-342 GSQDRS
+342 GSVGLDGNVEPDGSVETGVNTGTYGDAETGVNTGTNEIMKLSTQGRS

-402 ANVSE
+402 ANVRE

-415 PEGEALAKRT
+415 PEGETLAKRT

-463 LHAVGEEKILVT
+463 LHAVGEENVLVT
-475 PGNYGQAYASEYLKL
+475 PGNYGQAYASEYLGL
-490 DLTKSVKSSNYI
+490 DLAKSVKSSNYI

-557 EAKVVQEIYDCIN
+557 EANVVQEIYDCIN
-570 TDRMLDVLEREG
+570 TDRMLDVVEREG
-582 LREVVMQSILAAIEK
+582 LRETVMQSILAAIEK

-612 VFSEKYGYLGQTSD
+612 VFSEKYGYLGQTKD
-626 AERELNKWYIL
+626 AATVLEVFRRKLQM

>member
-1 MILILGGTTEGRK
+1 
-14 AVQVV
+14 
-19 ESAGKPYY
+19 
-27 STVGSEQAI
+27 
-36 EAAHAIR
+36 
-43 LTGGMEEEEMARFC
+43 MEEYVI
-57 REKEISLL
+57 KNQ
-65 VDAAHPFAI
+65 
-74 RLHRTLAKVSSRL
+74 KRL
-87 RIPVVRLERQYPE
+87 RL
-100 RDKRLIWCADYAA
+100 
-113 AIDRLRADGIRNLLA
+113 GI
-128 LTGVKTIAKLR
+128 
-139 PYWEQTPCWFR
+139 
-150 ILDRKESLSL
+150 
-160 AESDGFPK
+160 
-168 ERLVFFHEGEDEKRL
+168 
-183 LERLHPDA
+183 
-191 VLTKESGESG
+191 
-201 YFREKVE
+201 
-208 AAGACGIPVYVIQ
+208 
-221 RPLLPDSFTFVQGV
+221 
-235 EGLRKTIERLAPGFF
+235 
-250 PLRSGFTTGTCA
+250 TTGTCS
-262 TAAAKAALVA
+262 AAAAQAAAMQLLLGVESHAVTLRTPKGMTVSVPVYLLESDSRKA
-272 LLSRREQTASCI
+272 SY
-284 TLPSGEKITLPV
+284 K
-296 AATEWVDNAALCTVV
+296 VV

-329 VAYAKQRVREQID
+329 VEFVKQRVCEQKD

-402 ANVSE
+402 ANVCE

-415 PEGEALAKRT
+415 PEGETLAKRT

-437 VLGTSGI
+437 ILGTSGI

-463 LHAVGEEKILVT
+463 LHAVGEEKVLVT
-475 PGNYGQAYASEYLKL
+475 PGNYGQAYASEYLGL
-490 DLTKSVKSSNYI
+490 DLAKSVKSSNYI

-557 EAKVVQEIYDCIN
+557 GANVVQEIYNCIN
-570 TDRMLDVLEREG
+570 TDRMLDVVEREG
-582 LREVVMQSILAAIEK
+582 LREDVMQSILAAIEK
-597 HVAGRVGDT
+597 HVDDRIGDA

-626 AERELNKWYIL
+626 ADKVLDVFRVKQQM

>member
-1 MILILGGTTEGRK
+1 
-14 AVQVV
+14 
-19 ESAGKPYY
+19 
-27 STVGSEQAI
+27 
-36 EAAHAIR
+36 
-43 LTGGMEEEEMARFC
+43 MEEYVI
-57 REKEISLL
+57 KNQ
-65 VDAAHPFAI
+65 
-74 RLHRTLAKVSSRL
+74 KRL
-87 RIPVVRLERQYPE
+87 RL
-100 RDKRLIWCADYAA
+100 
-113 AIDRLRADGIRNLLA
+113 GI
-128 LTGVKTIAKLR
+128 
-139 PYWEQTPCWFR
+139 
-150 ILDRKESLSL
+150 
-160 AESDGFPK
+160 
-168 ERLVFFHEGEDEKRL
+168 
-183 LERLHPDA
+183 
-191 VLTKESGESG
+191 
-201 YFREKVE
+201 
-208 AAGACGIPVYVIQ
+208 
-221 RPLLPDSFTFVQGV
+221 
-235 EGLRKTIERLAPGFF
+235 
-250 PLRSGFTTGTCA
+250 TTGTCS
-262 TAAAKAALVA
+262 AAAAQAAAMQLLLGVESHAVTLRTPKGMTVSVPVYLLESDSRKA
-272 LLSRREQTASCI
+272 SY
-284 TLPSGEKITLPV
+284 K
-296 AATEWVDNAALCTVV
+296 VV

-329 VAYAKQRVREQID
+329 VEFVKQRVCEQKD

-402 ANVSE
+402 ANVCE

-415 PEGEALAKRT
+415 PEGETLAKRT

-437 VLGTSGI
+437 ILGTSGI

-463 LHAVGEEKILVT
+463 LHAVGEEKVLVT
-475 PGNYGQAYASEYLKL
+475 PGNYGQAYASEYLGL
-490 DLTKSVKSSNYI
+490 DLAKSVKSSNYI

-525 LVKLAAGIFNTH
+525 LVKPAAGIFNTH

-557 EAKVVQEIYDCIN
+557 GANVVQEIYNCIN
-570 TDRMLDVLEREG
+570 TDRMLDVVEREG
-582 LREVVMQSILAAIEK
+582 LREDVMQSILAAIEK
-597 HVAGRVGDT
+597 HVYDRIGDA

-626 AERELNKWYIL
+626 ADKVLDVFRVKQQM

>member
-1 MILILGGTTEGRK
+1 
-14 AVQVV
+14 
-19 ESAGKPYY
+19 
-27 STVGSEQAI
+27 
-36 EAAHAIR
+36 
-43 LTGGMEEEEMARFC
+43 MEEYVI
-57 REKEISLL
+57 KNQ
-65 VDAAHPFAI
+65 
-74 RLHRTLAKVSSRL
+74 K
-87 RIPVVRLERQYPE
+87 
-100 RDKRLIWCADYAA
+100 
-113 AIDRLRADGIRNLLA
+113 
-128 LTGVKTIAKLR
+128 KLR
-139 PYWEQTPCWFR
+139 
-150 ILDRKESLSL
+150 L
-160 AESDGFPK
+160 
-168 ERLVFFHEGEDEKRL
+168 
-183 LERLHPDA
+183 
-191 VLTKESGESG
+191 
-201 YFREKVE
+201 
-208 AAGACGIPVYVIQ
+208 GI
-221 RPLLPDSFTFVQGV
+221 
-235 EGLRKTIERLAPGFF
+235 
-250 PLRSGFTTGTCA
+250 TTGTCS
-262 TAAAKAALVA
+262 AAAAQAAA
-272 LLSRREQTASCI
+272 IQLLLGVESHAV
-284 TLPSGEKITLPV
+284 TLRTPKGMTVSVPV
-296 AATEWVDNAALCTVV
+296 YLLEADADRVSYKVV

-444 LEPMSEQAIVA
+444 LEPMSEQALVA
-455 TIETEIRQ
+455 TIHTEMKQKAHGGVKNILVTPGNYGRDF
-463 LHAVGEEKILVT
+463 AKKELVT

>member
-1 MILILGGTTEGRK
+1 
-14 AVQVV
+14 
-19 ESAGKPYY
+19 
-27 STVGSEQAI
+27 
-36 EAAHAIR
+36 
-43 LTGGMEEEEMARFC
+43 MEEYVI
-57 REKEISLL
+57 KNQ
-65 VDAAHPFAI
+65 
-74 RLHRTLAKVSSRL
+74 K
-87 RIPVVRLERQYPE
+87 
-100 RDKRLIWCADYAA
+100 
-113 AIDRLRADGIRNLLA
+113 
-128 LTGVKTIAKLR
+128 KLR
-139 PYWEQTPCWFR
+139 
-150 ILDRKESLSL
+150 L
-160 AESDGFPK
+160 
-168 ERLVFFHEGEDEKRL
+168 
-183 LERLHPDA
+183 
-191 VLTKESGESG
+191 
-201 YFREKVE
+201 
-208 AAGACGIPVYVIQ
+208 GI
-221 RPLLPDSFTFVQGV
+221 
-235 EGLRKTIERLAPGFF
+235 
-250 PLRSGFTTGTCA
+250 TTGTCS
-262 TAAAKAALVA
+262 AAAAQAAAMKLLLGVESHAVSLRTPKGMTVSVPVYLLEADDRKASYKV
-272 LLSRREQTASCI
+272 I
-284 TLPSGEKITLPV
+284 
-296 AATEWVDNAALCTVV
+296 

-329 VAYAKQRVREQID
+329 VEYERQSAGTDVD
-342 GSQDRS
+342 GSAETRENKKPDESEKTGNDTETDGRVEAGIQSSEHGIQDKS
-348 CAFTSESFP
+348 CAFKSESYP
-357 YLTLDGGIGIGRVT
+357 YLTLDGGNGIGRVT

-402 ANVSE
+402 ANVTE

-415 PEGEALAKRT
+415 PEGETLAKRT

-475 PGNYGQAYASEYLKL
+475 PGNYGQAYASEYLGL

-557 EAKVVQEIYDCIN
+557 DAKVVQEIYDCIN

-582 LREVVMQSILAAIEK
+582 LWEIVMQSILAAIEK

-606 MRFGVI
+606 MRFAVV

-626 AERELNKWYIL
+626 ADMVLDVFRGKQRM

>member
-1 MILILGGTTEGRK
+1 
-14 AVQVV
+14 
-19 ESAGKPYY
+19 
-27 STVGSEQAI
+27 
-36 EAAHAIR
+36 
-43 LTGGMEEEEMARFC
+43 MEEYVI
-57 REKEISLL
+57 KNQ
-65 VDAAHPFAI
+65 
-74 RLHRTLAKVSSRL
+74 K
-87 RIPVVRLERQYPE
+87 
-100 RDKRLIWCADYAA
+100 
-113 AIDRLRADGIRNLLA
+113 
-128 LTGVKTIAKLR
+128 KLR
-139 PYWEQTPCWFR
+139 
-150 ILDRKESLSL
+150 L
-160 AESDGFPK
+160 
-168 ERLVFFHEGEDEKRL
+168 
-183 LERLHPDA
+183 
-191 VLTKESGESG
+191 
-201 YFREKVE
+201 
-208 AAGACGIPVYVIQ
+208 GI
-221 RPLLPDSFTFVQGV
+221 
-235 EGLRKTIERLAPGFF
+235 
-250 PLRSGFTTGTCA
+250 TTGTCS
-262 TAAAKAALVA
+262 AAAAQAAAMQLLLGVENHAVTLRTPKGMTVSVPVYLIESDSRKASYKV
-272 LLSRREQTASCI
+272 I
-284 TLPSGEKITLPV
+284 
-296 AATEWVDNAALCTVV
+296 

-329 VAYAKQRVREQID
+329 VEYVQQSVREQTKGRVKPD
-342 GSQDRS
+342 GSVGIRGSKKSSGRVEMGLRCNNHESQDRS

-380 QAAINRVPRQMIFA
+380 QAAINRVPRQMIFD

-402 ANVSE
+402 ANVCE

-415 PEGEALAKRT
+415 PEGETLAKRT

-463 LHAVGEEKILVT
+463 LHAVGEEKVLVT
-475 PGNYGQAYASEYLKL
+475 PGNYGQAYASEYLGL
-490 DLTKSVKSSNYI
+490 DLAKSVKSSNYI

-543 RGEIFAVHAAMAGA
+543 RGEIFAVHAAIAGA
-557 EAKVVQEIYDCIN
+557 GANVVQEIYNCIN

-582 LREVVMQSILAAIEK
+582 LREAVMQSILAAIEK
-597 HVAGRVGDT
+597 HVDGRIGDT

>member
-1 MILILGGTTEGRK
+1 
-14 AVQVV
+14 
-19 ESAGKPYY
+19 
-27 STVGSEQAI
+27 
-36 EAAHAIR
+36 
-43 LTGGMEEEEMARFC
+43 MEEYVI
-57 REKEISLL
+57 KNQ
-65 VDAAHPFAI
+65 
-74 RLHRTLAKVSSRL
+74 K
-87 RIPVVRLERQYPE
+87 
-100 RDKRLIWCADYAA
+100 
-113 AIDRLRADGIRNLLA
+113 
-128 LTGVKTIAKLR
+128 KLR
-139 PYWEQTPCWFR
+139 
-150 ILDRKESLSL
+150 L
-160 AESDGFPK
+160 
-168 ERLVFFHEGEDEKRL
+168 
-183 LERLHPDA
+183 
-191 VLTKESGESG
+191 
-201 YFREKVE
+201 
-208 AAGACGIPVYVIQ
+208 GI
-221 RPLLPDSFTFVQGV
+221 
-235 EGLRKTIERLAPGFF
+235 
-250 PLRSGFTTGTCA
+250 TTGTCS
-262 TAAAKAALVA
+262 AAAAQAAAMQLLLGVESHAVTLRTPKGMTVSVPVYLLESDSRKA
-272 LLSRREQTASCI
+272 SY
-284 TLPSGEKITLPV
+284 K
-296 AATEWVDNAALCTVV
+296 VV

-329 VAYAKQRVREQID
+329 VEYVKQRVREQTD
-342 GSQDRS
+342 GSRDRS

-357 YLTLDGGIGIGRVT
+357 YLTLDGGIGIGRVM

-402 ANVSE
+402 ANVCE

-415 PEGEALAKRT
+415 PEGETLAKRT

-463 LHAVGEEKILVT
+463 LHAVGEEKVLVT
-475 PGNYGQAYASEYLKL
+475 PGNYGQAYASEYLGL
-490 DLTKSVKSSNYI
+490 DLAKSVKSSNYI

-570 TDRMLDVLEREG
+570 TDRMLDVVEREG
-582 LREVVMQSILAAIEK
+582 LREAVMQSILAAIEK
-597 HVAGRVGDT
+597 HVAGRIGDA

>member
-1 MILILGGTTEGRK
+1 
-14 AVQVV
+14 
-19 ESAGKPYY
+19 
-27 STVGSEQAI
+27 
-36 EAAHAIR
+36 
-43 LTGGMEEEEMARFC
+43 MEEYVI
-57 REKEISLL
+57 KNQ
-65 VDAAHPFAI
+65 
-74 RLHRTLAKVSSRL
+74 K
-87 RIPVVRLERQYPE
+87 
-100 RDKRLIWCADYAA
+100 
-113 AIDRLRADGIRNLLA
+113 
-128 LTGVKTIAKLR
+128 KLR
-139 PYWEQTPCWFR
+139 
-150 ILDRKESLSL
+150 L
-160 AESDGFPK
+160 
-168 ERLVFFHEGEDEKRL
+168 
-183 LERLHPDA
+183 
-191 VLTKESGESG
+191 
-201 YFREKVE
+201 
-208 AAGACGIPVYVIQ
+208 GI
-221 RPLLPDSFTFVQGV
+221 
-235 EGLRKTIERLAPGFF
+235 
-250 PLRSGFTTGTCA
+250 TTGTCS
-262 TAAAKAALVA
+262 AAAA
-272 LLSRREQTASCI
+272 Q
-284 TLPSGEKITLPV
+284 
-296 AATEWVDNAALCTVV
+296 AATMQLLLGVESHAVTLRTPKGMTVSVPVYLLESDSRKASYKVV

-329 VAYAKQRVREQID
+329 VAYAKQCVREQPD

-402 ANVSE
+402 ANVCE

-415 PEGEALAKRT
+415 PEGETLAKRT

-437 VLGTSGI
+437 ILGTSGI

-463 LHAVGEEKILVT
+463 LHAVGEEKVLVT
-475 PGNYGQAYASEYLKL
+475 PGNYGQAYASEYLGL
-490 DLTKSVKSSNYI
+490 DLAKSVKSSNYI

-557 EAKVVQEIYDCIN
+557 GANVVQEIYNCIN
-570 TDRMLDVLEREG
+570 TDRMLDVVEREG
-582 LREVVMQSILAAIEK
+582 LREDVMQSILAAIEK
-597 HVAGRVGDT
+597 HVDGRIGDA

>member
-1 MILILGGTTEGRK
+1 
-14 AVQVV
+14 
-19 ESAGKPYY
+19 
-27 STVGSEQAI
+27 
-36 EAAHAIR
+36 
-43 LTGGMEEEEMARFC
+43 MEEYVI
-57 REKEISLL
+57 KNQ
-65 VDAAHPFAI
+65 
-74 RLHRTLAKVSSRL
+74 K
-87 RIPVVRLERQYPE
+87 
-100 RDKRLIWCADYAA
+100 
-113 AIDRLRADGIRNLLA
+113 
-128 LTGVKTIAKLR
+128 KLR
-139 PYWEQTPCWFR
+139 
-150 ILDRKESLSL
+150 L
-160 AESDGFPK
+160 
-168 ERLVFFHEGEDEKRL
+168 
-183 LERLHPDA
+183 
-191 VLTKESGESG
+191 
-201 YFREKVE
+201 
-208 AAGACGIPVYVIQ
+208 GI
-221 RPLLPDSFTFVQGV
+221 
-235 EGLRKTIERLAPGFF
+235 
-250 PLRSGFTTGTCA
+250 TTGTCS
-262 TAAAKAALVA
+262 AAAAQAAAMQLLLGVESHAVTLRTPKGMTVSVPVYLLESDSRKA
-272 LLSRREQTASCI
+272 SY
-284 TLPSGEKITLPV
+284 K
-296 AATEWVDNAALCTVV
+296 VV

-329 VAYAKQRVREQID
+329 VEFVKQRVCEQKD

-394 AVADVCEK
+394 AVGDVCEK
-402 ANVSE
+402 ANVCE

-415 PEGEALAKRT
+415 PEGETLAKRT
-425 FNPKLGIEGGLS
+425 FNPKLGIKGGLS

-463 LHAVGEEKILVT
+463 LHAVGEEKVLVT
-475 PGNYGQAYASEYLKL
+475 PGNYGQAYASEYLGL
-490 DLTKSVKSSNYI
+490 DLAKSVKSSNFI

-512 GMKDFLL
+512 SMKDFLL

-557 EAKVVQEIYDCIN
+557 GADVVQEIYNCIN

-582 LREVVMQSILAAIEK
+582 LRKPVMQSILVAIEK

-626 AERELNKWYIL
+626 TVAVLGVFRGKL

>member
-1 MILILGGTTEGRK
+1 
-14 AVQVV
+14 
-19 ESAGKPYY
+19 
-27 STVGSEQAI
+27 
-36 EAAHAIR
+36 
-43 LTGGMEEEEMARFC
+43 MEEYVI
-57 REKEISLL
+57 KNQ
-65 VDAAHPFAI
+65 
-74 RLHRTLAKVSSRL
+74 K
-87 RIPVVRLERQYPE
+87 
-100 RDKRLIWCADYAA
+100 
-113 AIDRLRADGIRNLLA
+113 
-128 LTGVKTIAKLR
+128 KLR
-139 PYWEQTPCWFR
+139 
-150 ILDRKESLSL
+150 L
-160 AESDGFPK
+160 
-168 ERLVFFHEGEDEKRL
+168 
-183 LERLHPDA
+183 
-191 VLTKESGESG
+191 
-201 YFREKVE
+201 
-208 AAGACGIPVYVIQ
+208 GI
-221 RPLLPDSFTFVQGV
+221 
-235 EGLRKTIERLAPGFF
+235 
-250 PLRSGFTTGTCA
+250 TTGTCS
-262 TAAAKAALVA
+262 AAAA
-272 LLSRREQTASCI
+272 Q
-284 TLPSGEKITLPV
+284 
-296 AATEWVDNAALCTVV
+296 AATMQLLLGVESHAVTMRTPKGMTVSVPVYLLESDSRKASYKVV

-329 VAYAKQRVREQID
+329 VEYVKQRVCEQKD

-357 YLTLDGGIGIGRVT
+357 YLTLDGGTGIGRVT

-380 QAAINRVPRQMIFA
+380 QAAINHVPRQMIFA

-402 ANVSE
+402 ANVCE

-415 PEGEALAKRT
+415 PEGETLAKRT

-437 VLGTSGI
+437 ILGTSGI

-463 LHAVGEEKILVT
+463 LHAVGEEKVLVT
-475 PGNYGQAYASEYLKL
+475 PGNYGQAYASEYLGL
-490 DLTKSVKSSNYI
+490 DLAKSVKSSNYI

-557 EAKVVQEIYDCIN
+557 GADVVQEIYNCIN

-626 AERELNKWYIL
+626 ADNVQDVFRVKQQM